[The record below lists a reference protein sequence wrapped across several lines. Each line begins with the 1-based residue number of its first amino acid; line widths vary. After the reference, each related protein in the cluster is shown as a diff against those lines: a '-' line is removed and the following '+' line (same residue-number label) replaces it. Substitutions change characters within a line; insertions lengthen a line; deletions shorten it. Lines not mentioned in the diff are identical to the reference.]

1 MYQVRLM
8 SGQAEVRIEQIV
20 EINSDISKLL
30 PIFRNLSRRD
40 RRYTIVTILN
50 ELFESLSTHV
60 ELLLLSEKII

>member
-60 ELLLLSEKII
+60 ELLLLSEKIT